1 MSEKEQVPRS
11 ARDVNTKVRLAL
23 IGMGKMGRA
32 LAQLAPERG
41 FEVVAEIDPSYPDAQ
56 RVTREGLRN
65 AQVAI
70 EFTVPDAAPSNIRAC
85 VAAGCPVVVGTTG
98 WYDQLPALRAEV
110 ERAGGALL
118 AAPNFSVGVA
128 IFDRVVAE
136 AARLFGGIDG
146 FEAHMVETH
155 HSAKKDAPS
164 GTAGALARTAEAA
177 MGRSLPITSVR
188 VGSVPGTHELIF
200 DAPFEQI
207 RLIHEARDRRV
218 FAEGAL
224 VAARWL
230 VGRTGVF
237 GMQDVL
243 STPPGGAR

>member
-1 MSEKEQVPRS
+1 MTAIK
-11 ARDVNTKVRLAL
+11 LAL

-41 FEVVAEIDPSYPDAQ
+41 FEVVAEIDPSYPGVQ
-56 RVTREGLRN
+56 SITRETLRS

-70 EFTVPDAAPSNIRAC
+70 EFTVPDAAPANIRAC
-85 VAAGCPVVVGTTG
+85 VAAECPVVVGTTG
-98 WYDQLPALRAEV
+98 WYDQLPALRSEV
-110 ERAGGALL
+110 EHAKGALL

-136 AARLFGGIDG
+136 AARLFGNVDG
-146 FEAHMVETH
+146 FEAHMIETH

-164 GTAGALARTAEAA
+164 GTAGSLARTAEAA
-177 MGRSLPITSVR
+177 MGRPLPITSVR
-188 VGSVPGTHELIF
+188 VGAVPGTHELIF
-200 DAPFEQI
+200 DAPFEQV
-207 RLIHEARDRRV
+207 RLVHEARDRRV

-243 STPPGGAR
+243 STPPAGAR

>member
-11 ARDVNTKVRLAL
+11 ARDDNKMRLAL
-23 IGMGKMGRA
+23 IGMGKMGHA

-41 FEVVAEIDPSYPDAQ
+41 FRVVAEIDRSDQAAAT
-56 RVTREGLRN
+56 VTKDTLRD

-70 EFTVPDAAPSNIRAC
+70 EFSVPEAAPTNIRAC
-85 VAAGCPVVVGTTG
+85 MAAGCPIVVGTTG
-98 WYDQLPALRAEV
+98 WYDQLPALREEV
-110 ERAGGALL
+110 ERAHGALL
-118 AAPNFSVGVA
+118 VAPNFSIGVA

-136 AARLFGGIDG
+136 AARLFAGVEG
-146 FEAHMVETH
+146 FEAHMIETH

-177 MGRSLPITSVR
+177 MGRPLAITSVR

-200 DAPFEQI
+200 DAPFEQV
-207 RLIHEARDRRV
+207 RLVHEARDRRV

-230 VGRTGVF
+230 VGRSGMF

-243 STPPGGAR
+243 STPPAGA